1 MMNQSKPTDSEA
13 YERKRLELI
22 KSLDP
27 SADQTMF
34 EMHQSIASEWAT
46 ALSDKME
53 ELAEMGNDGVAKFG
67 EMANKLTGFIDQ
79 KEKFFRENYGSF
91 DSSSASGATFIGA
104 MKRTFGNAEN
114 PQEFEAQGVKDS
126 RDQEDYANTLKSM
139 NYGYKYGSISIE
151 PEGVF
156 LVFKGLMSNI
166 DEVEDPQNPFAPN
179 LVELPVITGDE
190 FAKDKAPQSAFK
202 SEGTLKEWMSGQL
215 QTNES
220 AINNAIRSYLK
231 AQGEAGK
238 KLTKEEV
245 MADQQHMEEAKNFY
259 IQQAMMA
266 IETPDMPVPQQ
277 TEGGSMIPMDDEEAT
292 ALSFAGG
299 GKFEF
304 TMKDGGKVPAQ
315 IFRDLKDMDGPS
327 KSIFSRFE
335 AKYGSGA
342 ARNMG
347 VSLGKA

>member
-1 MMNQSKPTDSEA
+1 MNEA
-13 YERKRLELI
+13 YENKRRELI
-22 KSLDP
+22 KSMDM
-27 SADQTMF
+27 SASQTMF
-34 EMHQSIASEWAT
+34 EMHQAMCSEWAT
-46 ALSDKME
+46 ALADKIDE
-53 ELAEMGNDGVAKFG
+53 FAEMGNNGVGMFTQVA
-67 EMANKLTGFIDQ
+67 AQLTQFIDQ
-79 KEKFFRENYGSF
+79 KEQYFKQNFGSF
-91 DSSSASGATFIGA
+91 ESATASSPTFMGA
-104 MKRTFGNAEN
+104 MLRTFGNAQN
-114 PQEFEAQGVKDS
+114 PPEFEAQGVKDS
-126 RDQEDYANTLKSM
+126 KTQEDYANALKAVNM
-139 NYGYKYGSISIE
+139 GYKYGSLTIE
-151 PEGVF
+151 PDGIF
-156 LVFKGLMSNI
+156 IVFKGLPSNVA
-166 DEVEDPQNPFAPN
+166 EVQDMETPFAPN

-202 SEGTLKEWMSGQL
+202 SEGALKEWMSGQL

-231 AQGEAGK
+231 TQGEAGK

-277 TEGGSMIPMDDEEAT
+277 TEGGSMIPMEDEEVT
-292 ALSFAGG
+292 ELSFAGG

-304 TMKDGGKVPAQ
+304 TMKDGGKIPAQ

-347 VSLGKA
+347 MALGKA

>member
-1 MMNQSKPTDSEA
+1 MNEA
-13 YERKRLELI
+13 YENKRRELI
-22 KSLDP
+22 KSMDM
-27 SADQTMF
+27 SASQTMF
-34 EMHQSIASEWAT
+34 EMHQAMCSEWAT
-46 ALSDKME
+46 ALADKIDE
-53 ELAEMGNDGVAKFG
+53 FAEMGNNGVGMFTQVA
-67 EMANKLTGFIDQ
+67 AQLTQFIDQ
-79 KEKFFRENYGSF
+79 KEQYFKQNFGSF
-91 DSSSASGATFIGA
+91 ESATASSPTFMGA
-104 MKRTFGNAEN
+104 MLRTFGNAQN
-114 PQEFEAQGVKDS
+114 PPEFEAQGVKDS
-126 RDQEDYANTLKSM
+126 KTQEDYANALKAVNM
-139 NYGYKYGSISIE
+139 GYKYGSLTIE
-151 PEGVF
+151 PDGIF
-156 LVFKGLMSNI
+156 IVFKGLPSNVA
-166 DEVEDPQNPFAPN
+166 EVQDMETPFAPN

-202 SEGTLKEWMSGQL
+202 SEGALKEWMSGQL

-231 AQGEAGK
+231 TQGEAGK

-266 IETPDMPVPQQ
+266 IETPEMPVPQQ
-277 TEGGSMIPMDDEEAT
+277 TEGGSMIPMEDEEVT
-292 ALSFAGG
+292 ELSFAGG

-304 TMKDGGKVPAQ
+304 TMKDGGKIPAQ

-347 VSLGKA
+347 MALGKA